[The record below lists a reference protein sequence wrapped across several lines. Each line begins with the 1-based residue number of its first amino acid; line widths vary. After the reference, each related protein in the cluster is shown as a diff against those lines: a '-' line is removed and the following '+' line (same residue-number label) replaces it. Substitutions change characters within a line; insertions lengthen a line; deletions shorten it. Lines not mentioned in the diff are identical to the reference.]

1 MRALVGYTGF
11 VGSNLNMY
19 GDFGAVYNSKNIQQA
34 FGSCPDVLYYSGVPA
49 RKFISDKNP
58 QQDLEIIENARENI
72 RKIQPKK
79 LVLISTVD
87 VYKNPAGKTEDDK
100 PDAVNAYGKNRA
112 VLEEL
117 AARTVKD
124 CHIVR
129 LPGLYGKNIKKN
141 FIYDY
146 INYIPSLLTDAKIA
160 SLAGTDRSIYDYY
173 ADRGDGF
180 WRQKADTDRSRLKK
194 VLENVG
200 FSALNFTDSCGVFQ
214 YYNLK
219 YLYKDIQKVIDND
232 IKVMNIATQPVEIG
246 RLYKML
252 TGKEFVNHIT
262 DNPPYYDFR
271 TKHAE
276 FFGRSDGY
284 IQSREFVCR
293 DIKEFVEE
301 MK

>member
-19 GDFGAVYNSKNIQQA
+19 GDFGAVYNSKNIRQA
-34 FGSCPDVLYYSGVPA
+34 FGSCPDVLYYAGVPA
-49 RKFISDKNP
+49 RKFIADKNP
-58 QQDLEIIENARENI
+58 RQDLEIIENARENI
-72 RKIQPKK
+72 KKIRPKK

-87 VYKNPAGKTEDDK
+87 VFRNPSGKTEDDK

-112 VLEEL
+112 ALEDM
-117 AARTVKD
+117 AAQAVKD

-141 FIYDY
+141 FIYDF

-180 WRQKADTDRSRLKK
+180 WRVKADIDRRQLKK

-200 FSALNFTDSCGVFQ
+200 FSALNFTDSRGVFQ

-219 YLYKDIQKVIDND
+219 YLYKDIQTVIDND
-232 IKVMNIATQPVEIG
+232 IRVMNIATQPVEIG
-246 RLYKML
+246 RLYRML

-262 DNPPYYDFR
+262 DKPPYYDFR
-271 TKHAE
+271 TKYAE
-276 FFGRSDGY
+276 FFGRGDGY

>member
-19 GDFGAVYNSKNIQQA
+19 GDFGAVYNSKNIRQA
-34 FGSCPDVLYYSGVPA
+34 FGSCPDVLYYAGVPA
-49 RKFISDKNP
+49 RKFIADKNP
-58 QQDLEIIENARENI
+58 RQDLEIIQNARENI
-72 RKIQPKK
+72 KKIRPKK

-87 VYKNPAGKTEDDK
+87 VYKNPSGKTEDDE

-112 VLEEL
+112 VLEDM
-117 AARTVKD
+117 AAQAVKD

-141 FIYDY
+141 FIYDF

-180 WRQKADTDRSRLKK
+180 WRVKANIDRRQLKK
-194 VLENVG
+194 VLEKVG
-200 FSALNFTDSCGVFQ
+200 FSALNFTDSRGVFQ

-219 YLYKDIQKVIDND
+219 YLYKDIQTVIDND
-232 IKVMNIATQPVEIG
+232 IRVMNIATQPVEIG
-246 RLYKML
+246 RLYRML

-262 DNPPYYDFR
+262 DKPPYYDFR
-271 TKHAE
+271 TKYAE
-276 FFGRSDGY
+276 FFGRGDGY

-301 MK
+301 MR